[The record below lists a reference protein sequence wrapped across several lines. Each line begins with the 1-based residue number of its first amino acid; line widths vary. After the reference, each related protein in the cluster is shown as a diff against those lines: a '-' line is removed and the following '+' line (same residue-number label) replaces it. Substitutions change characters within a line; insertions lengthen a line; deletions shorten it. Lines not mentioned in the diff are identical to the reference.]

1 MHQPRVSGFARQF
14 AVIFTAIFQV
24 YAAYIGG
31 QSTGA
36 IAQEFRSLIL
46 PATYAFA
53 IWGPIFI
60 LCAVYA
66 VYQALPGQRENP
78 VFRAIGWWTAGAFL
92 ANGVWIYVY
101 DGRMFVLAQLVI
113 FASFVCAGMAYLRF
127 AREAPATR
135 VASIDN
141 WLVGP
146 TLGLLFGWITA
157 ANVVSVA
164 NTLVSQGF
172 APVGQGAAVGG
183 AALLLFGGAV
193 AFFVI
198 LSTKTGAAGGWI
210 AYGAAVIWALVAVAV
225 EHWGASLLT
234 ASAAV
239 IAAILVL
246 VAMVGPWSGGPLR
259 LPSGR
264 AAAARGV

>member
-1 MHQPRVSGFARQF
+1 MNQPSASDYARQF

-24 YAAYIGG
+24 YASYVGG
-31 QSTGA
+31 QSTGD

-60 LCAVYA
+60 LCSVYA
-66 VYQALPGQRENP
+66 IYQALPAQRESP

-101 DGRMFVLAQLVI
+101 SGRLFVLAQLVI

-127 AREAPATR
+127 ASEVPGARATN
-135 VASIDN
+135 IDN
-141 WLVGP
+141 GLIGP

-157 ANVVSVA
+157 ANVVGLA
-164 NTLVSQGF
+164 NTLVSQGLS
-172 APVGQGAAVGG
+172 PVGQGAGIGG

-198 LSTKTGAAGGWI
+198 LSSKGGPAGAWI

-225 EHWGASLLT
+225 EQWSASLLT
-234 ASAAV
+234 AGAAV
-239 IAAILVL
+239 VCAVLVL
-246 VAMVGPWSGGPLR
+246 AALLGPWRGGPLR
-259 LPSGR
+259 LSAGR
-264 AAAARGV
+264 AATA